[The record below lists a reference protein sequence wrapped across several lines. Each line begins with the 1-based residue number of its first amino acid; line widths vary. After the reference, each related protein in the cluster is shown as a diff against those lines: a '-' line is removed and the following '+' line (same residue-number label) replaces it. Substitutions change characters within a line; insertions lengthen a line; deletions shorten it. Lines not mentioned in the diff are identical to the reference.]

1 MRKRCKM
8 YIEHLNKFLFPCVF
22 IIQSMDVMDH
32 DGYFVFAVYY
42 ALNVIGAQF
51 MLNLVCG
58 VLSG

>member
-1 MRKRCKM
+1 MD
-8 YIEHLNKFLFPCVF
+8 NKGQFVF
-22 IIQSMDVMDH
+22 II
-32 DGYFVFAVYY
+32 YY